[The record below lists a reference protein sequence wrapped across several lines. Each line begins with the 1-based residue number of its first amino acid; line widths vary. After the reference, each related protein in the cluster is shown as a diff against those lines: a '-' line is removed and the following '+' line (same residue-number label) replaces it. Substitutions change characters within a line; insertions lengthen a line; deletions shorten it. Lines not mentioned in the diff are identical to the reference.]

1 MVHTLKRSANWKWM
15 AYWTRI
21 LPFWSESEN
30 VIYRQVVERSNCD
43 DKGRS
48 FYKKIGSAKWNF
60 HVFDVIFFFSL
71 VIEGERPLL
80 NQLTYSRPWRFTSR
94 EKESNIR
101 DLNRLWS
108 AWFELAWNFCFG
120 YLMSRFWGCKAG
132 WTHEAWKFLLHSVL
146 TASDKIRWTT
156 KYEIKPKFNLKVLKI
171 NK

>member
-1 MVHTLKRSANWKWM
+1 MKLFTISEMVLTLKRSANWKWM

-48 FYKKIGSAKWNF
+48 CYKKIGSAKWNF
-60 HVFDVIFFFSL
+60 HVFDVILFLSL

-108 AWFELAWNFCFG
+108 AWFELAWNFC
-120 YLMSRFWGCKAG
+120 
-132 WTHEAWKFLLHSVL
+132 LLLNVALLRLDEHMRLGSFYC
-146 TASDKIRWTT
+146 IPCWPRQT
-156 KYEIKPKFNLKVLKI
+156 KYDEPQNMK
-171 NK
+171 